1 MKNRV
6 WVHPDSWA
14 SPTKS
19 VRTITFCTCHG
30 TTGCLAQNVSTSF
43 YCDMSISI
51 KQYFICASSVGPF
64 GPPEEEKGVK
74 HMFFVFLENC
84 FSRAA
89 WNLFDV
95 GDQSVPTHLASNI
108 PFGSFQCSFS
118 ALWRGVKRRP
128 HRGGSQSSQ
137 EAEVTAVHRLTTP
150 LPSFSLA
157 DTKRIGFSVEHSA
170 LHP

>member
-1 MKNRV
+1 MDPFRILGL
-6 WVHPDSWA
+6 A
-14 SPTKS
+14 SQIATNDNLLRMPRHSNS
-19 VRTITFCTCHG
+19 VLVRKTCPPPS
-30 TTGCLAQNVSTSF
+30 AVMST
-43 YCDMSISI
+43 SI
-51 KQYFICASSVGPF
+51 KQYFIGARSVGPF
-64 GPPEEEKGVK
+64 GPPEEQKGVQ
-74 HMFFVFLENC
+74 HMFFLFLENC